1 MERLFIPA
9 LVLFNI
15 QPATPHHSSFLS
27 AVVNVLGIP
36 VDRHPGPEKTV
47 FV

>member
-1 MERLFIPA
+1 MENLSIPA

-15 QPATPHHSSFLS
+15 QPAFPFHNPFLS
-27 AVVNVLGIP
+27 AMENVLGIP
-36 VDRHPGPEKTV
+36 GDRHPGQEKAV